1 VVPKEIT
8 QLHIIEGLSDIGGT
22 ARMLLALAQ
31 YARQKR
37 TSLVFVCYRAV
48 PLRDCFLKFGAEVV
62 SIDTLSPFAITT
74 AVIETAR
81 KYHADVI
88 CTHFTRPIV
97 TGLIAAKVCR
107 LPLVHHIHGSACGW
121 SRRQRFIEGMFMR
134 RADLIVCNSAHTRDS
149 VGNCCGVAFERT
161 TVLPC
166 PVEERQ
172 TTREANVVRSALGWG
187 DATIVVGHVGGM
199 IGLRDQRTL
208 LSAFASFNRRCPD
221 SGLLLIGDG
230 PLRRELEAFSG
241 ELGISGQVKFL
252 GYKVEVGNFLR
263 AMDIY
268 VNPAYLEGFGIAVG
282 EAMLARLPVVLANG
296 GSHPELVVDGES
308 GILYSPGDV
317 GALLDV
323 LEKLAR
329 NPASRFKLGESA
341 RSRALDI
348 FSPAE
353 IASRHVAL
361 LSDVIEETNRRR
373 HKQQKVT

>member
-1 VVPKEIT
+1 
-8 QLHIIEGLSDIGGT
+8 
-22 ARMLLALAQ
+22 
-31 YARQKR
+31 
-37 TSLVFVCYRAV
+37 
-48 PLRDCFLKFGAEVV
+48 
-62 SIDTLSPFAITT
+62 
-74 AVIETAR
+74 
-81 KYHADVI
+81 
-88 CTHFTRPIV
+88 
-97 TGLIAAKVCR
+97 
-107 LPLVHHIHGSACGW
+107 
-121 SRRQRFIEGMFMR
+121 
-134 RADLIVCNSAHTRDS
+134 
-149 VGNCCGVAFERT
+149 
-161 TVLPC
+161 
-166 PVEERQ
+166 VEERQ